1 MLDDIKMSSN
11 QPKLVKS
18 VPNIPQTTART
29 VSTEGRIESSQG
41 QVIKLPE
48 RKKRKPIP
56 TWVVILVT
64 IIIILLIIIYAAY
77 LSSKALQAQSTLV
90 VQAFPDLIVLD
101 DLLDL
106 QPSGTCCNLVNNGGL
121 TSQFV
126 YDSTTGYTY
135 STTATTTINVC
146 AGLTGTPLSNCV
158 SYVNGTGST
167 PQILAHYGIKT
178 YYAFSVGTPGNV
190 CSSFSA
196 CPNI

>member
-90 VQAFPDLIVLD
+90 VQAFPNLHPFGVDPGLIFK
-101 DLLDL
+101 
-106 QPSGTCCNLVNNGGL
+106 LVARVVISL
-121 TSQFV
+121 TMEVSTSQSLN
-126 YDSTTGYTY
+126 DSTTGYTY
-135 STTATTTINVC
+135 STTATTT
-146 AGLTGTPLSNCV
+146 
-158 SYVNGTGST
+158 
-167 PQILAHYGIKT
+167 
-178 YYAFSVGTPGNV
+178 
-190 CSSFSA
+190 
-196 CPNI
+196 